1 MPDELVELLKDANR
15 TFKEKFEN
23 AYAAARWVEKA
34 KKQRIEENPAAKPA
48 EVKKEQRDAEVRSR
62 KEQKDAN

>member
-23 AYAAARWVEKA
+23 AYAAAKWVEKA
-34 KKQRIEENPAAKPA
+34 KKQRITENPAAKPASGA
-48 EVKKEQRDAEVRSR
+48 EVKKEQRDAEV
-62 KEQKDAN
+62 